1 MLSFIK
7 KIFGDNQAAR
17 YQKQKEM
24 LESGDPKA
32 LMKLAAD
39 PATNPEILYY
49 LASKGSM
56 DVRRAVAA
64 NKSTPMQAAPL
75 LAKDDELDIRLAL
88 AARLLNLLP
97 NLTPEKHS
105 QLYAFAVQALGR
117 LAEDEVLQV
126 RRALTTVLQDYAK
139 APPAVVNRLA
149 RDVEREVSEPIL
161 RFCVALSDED
171 LLDILSAH
179 PAPWAISAIAQRE
192 IVSVSVAHAVIE
204 ADDGEATT
212 SLLINSGAA
221 LTEDILQRV
230 VDQAKGRPAWHRPIA
245 VRPELSLDLAR
256 QMVGFVDKVILDVLE
271 QRSDFDA
278 ATRDSLHAT
287 IKRRLSFLHD
297 GDAQE
302 GAEQKVERLA
312 KAGTLTPEVI
322 SDALAWQEMD
332 FVHAALGHFAGL
344 PAKTVGLM
352 LDAGSAKPVVALCWK
367 ANMPMRL
374 CIELQQRASGL
385 KPKDILYAKGGTD
398 YPMTPDEIKWQ
409 LEFFG
414 ANV

>member
-1 MLSFIK
+1 MLSFFK
-7 KIFGDNQAAR
+7 KIFGGSQAER

-39 PATNPEILYY
+39 SATNPEILYY
-49 LASKGSM
+49 LASTGSA

-75 LAKDDELDIRLAL
+75 LAKDGELDIRLAL

-139 APPAVVNRLA
+139 APPAVVSRLA

-192 IVSVSVAHAVIE
+192 VVSISIAHAVID

-212 SLLINSGAA
+212 ALLINSGAV
-221 LTEDILQRV
+221 LTEDILQDI
-230 VDQAKGRPAWHRPIA
+230 VDRAKGRPAWHRPIA

-256 QMVGFVDKVILDVLE
+256 QMVGFVDKIVLDVLE

-287 IKRRLSFLHD
+287 IKRRLSFLQS
-297 GDAQE
+297 GNPQE
-302 GAEQKVERLA
+302 SADQKIARFVQ
-312 KAGTLTPEVI
+312 AGTLTPEVI

-332 FVHAALGHFAGL
+332 FVLAALGHFAGL
-344 PAKTVGLM
+344 PAKTVGTM
-352 LDAGSAKPVVALCWK
+352 LEAGSAKPVVALCWK

-374 CIELQQRASGL
+374 CIELQQRAAGL
-385 KPKDILYAKGGTD
+385 KPKDIMYAKGGTD
-398 YPMTPDEIKWQ
+398 YPLTPDEIKWQ

-414 ANV
+414 ASA